1 MKICHIINSLS
12 GGGAE
17 THLLSL
23 VEAQKLEGHEVH
35 IISIGPDNENMRS
48 LQNDFAKIV
57 NKIHRLKT
65 PRLFNPISYKMLF
78 NILIRI
84 SAPYSDASH

>member
-23 VEAQKLEGHEVH
+23 AEAQKIEGHEVH

-48 LQNDFAKIV
+48 L
-57 NKIHRLKT
+57 
-65 PRLFNPISYKMLF
+65 
-78 NILIRI
+78 
-84 SAPYSDASH
+84 

>member
-23 VEAQKLEGHEVH
+23 VKAQKSEGHEVH
-35 IISIGPDNENMRS
+35 VISIGPDKKNMGS
-48 LQNDFAKIV
+48 L
-57 NKIHRLKT
+57 
-65 PRLFNPISYKMLF
+65 SY
-78 NILIRI
+78 RI
-84 SAPYSDASH
+84 FKNSK